1 MPKLIV
7 MYPQPTDTAAFDARF
22 KDEHLPM
29 AGDCFKRAKGLNALR
44 GVLSPTTV
52 KPEYHALAI
61 LEYASLADLRVDVS
75 SEGAQKAVG
84 HAVEIS
90 TGGPPVFLV
99 CEDFA

>member
-7 MYPQPTDTAAFDARF
+7 MYPQPTDTAVFDARYR
-22 KDEHLPM
+22 DEHLPM
-29 AGDCFKRAKGLNALR
+29 AGDCFKRAKGFTALE

-52 KPEYHALAI
+52 KPAYHALAI
-61 LEYASLADLRVDVS
+61 LEYASLQDLQVDVS
-75 SEGAQKAVG
+75 SEGAQKAVA